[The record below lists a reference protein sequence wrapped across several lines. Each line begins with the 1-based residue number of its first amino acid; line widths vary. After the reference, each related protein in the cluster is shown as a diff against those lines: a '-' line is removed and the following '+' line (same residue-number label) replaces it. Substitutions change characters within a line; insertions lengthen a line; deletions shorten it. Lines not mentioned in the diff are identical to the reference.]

1 MKFSLD
7 SIAEDLSYLNIAIL
21 ELLESDNQSPIEG
34 NTAFQKEMFL
44 IGNFIDDIGEDAEF
58 IPHSFGPYS
67 EASEVSL
74 NDLISLGLAR
84 KEGKNN
90 YKITDAGSRVLN
102 IVQKRFSDEELES
115 IADFKRFL
123 GELTVDEILLF
134 VYASYP
140 KYTIESTVYKRI
152 MRKRLSNAISIY
164 KKGLI
169 SLEKAAFLAGMNI
182 ESFLDTLKEA
192 QI

>member
-58 IPHSFGPYS
+58 IPHPFGPYS

>member
-1 MKFSLD
+1 M
-7 SIAEDLSYLNIAIL
+7 
-21 ELLESDNQSPIEG
+21 G

-44 IGNFIDDIGEDAEF
+44 IGNFIEEVGDSAEF

-67 EASEVSL
+67 EASEISL
-74 NDLISLGLAR
+74 KDLISLGLVKEIGKNKYEITETGSQILKKTR
-84 KEGKNN
+84 KE
-90 YKITDAGSRVLN
+90 
-102 IVQKRFSDEELES
+102 FSSEELES
-115 IADFKRFL
+115 IADFKKFL
-123 GELTVDEILLF
+123 GELNSDEILLF

-140 KYTIESTVYKRI
+140 KYTIESTEYKRI
-152 MRKRLSNAISIY
+152 MKKRIHDSISIY

-182 ESFLDTLKEA
+182 ESFLDTLKRG

>member
-44 IGNFIDDIGEDAEF
+44 IGNFIDDVGEDAEF

-67 EASEVSL
+67 EAAEVSL

-84 KEGKNN
+84 KEYKNN
-90 YKITDAGSRVLN
+90 YKITDAGSRVLK

-152 MRKRLSNAISIY
+152 MRKRLSDAISIY